1 MDYRANAK
9 PPWSVS
15 KRRRPRS
22 RSFTLLRVA
31 FMCSVVAACSDD
43 PLTPTGPQGNSRSV
57 QAMTG
62 LSKDRFRT
70 FDDELHEI
78 ALQVPGFAG
87 LYLDN
92 EGALVI
98 LGAGVSD
105 TASMVNAVRSIAS
118 SSGLALM
125 FPSQT
130 QSPVFHSVSH
140 DFRSLVEWKRLLR
153 EYAWTSGIVFV
164 DIDEVGNVLRVGVEN
179 AVVQQSLRGHLLSLG
194 VPAGG
199 LVVSISGRAVPEAEL
214 TDKFRPIPA
223 GVLSESALGQGCTV
237 GFNAATDLGLGYV
250 LSSHCGWRFGNLQDG
265 TFFRQNTGASN
276 TVGFEAAD
284 PELDP
289 CTQAAAGCRYSDA
302 AFIAYDSASL
312 GQKGL
317 IARTL
322 GLGSK
327 TINPSHPRF
336 TINAPSYAFLLVGA
350 IVNKM
355 GKTTGWTQ
363 GTVLS
368 TCIDVEWTVPSEG
381 TLLDTYLLCQFG
393 ANYGSDGG
401 DSGAPIFSW
410 NGSASSVDLR
420 GLHNGRRF
428 LGSSE
433 RIFSAWR
440 FIDLE
445 LNQYVGFLDIA
456 Y

>member
-1 MDYRANAK
+1 MGDCANAK
-9 PPWSVS
+9 PPWSVP
-15 KRRRPRS
+15 KRRRTRS
-22 RSFTLLRVA
+22 RSFSPLRVA
-31 FMCSVVAACSDD
+31 LMCLVGAACSDD
-43 PLTPTGPQGNSRSV
+43 PLTPTGPQDDSRSV
-57 QAMTG
+57 QAMAG

-70 FDDELHEI
+70 FDDELHDI

-105 TASMVNAVRSIAS
+105 TASMVNAVRSVTS
-118 SSGLALM
+118 SSGLDLTS
-125 FPSQT
+125 PSKT
-130 QSPVFHSVSH
+130 QSAVFRSVSH

-153 EYAWTSGIVFV
+153 EHAWTSGIVFV

-179 AVVQQSLRGHLLSLG
+179 ADVQQRVRAQLISLG
-194 VPAGG
+194 VPAQG
-199 LVVSISGRAVPEAEL
+199 LVVDVSGRAVPEADL

-223 GVLSESALGQGCTV
+223 GVLSTSAFGGCTV
-237 GFNAATDLGLGYV
+237 GFNVSTEIGLGYV

-265 TFFRQNTGASN
+265 TVFSQNSGPSN
-276 TVGFEAAD
+276 VVGIEAAD

-289 CTQAAAGCRYSDA
+289 CSQAAAGCRYSDA
-302 AFIAYDSASL
+302 AFIVYDSASL
-312 GQKGL
+312 GEHGL

-322 GLGSK
+322 WLGSK
-327 TINPSHPRF
+327 TINTSHPRF
-336 TINAPSYAFLLVGA
+336 TINTPSYAFLPVGA
-350 IVNKM
+350 TVNKM
-355 GKTTGWTQ
+355 GQTTGWTQ

-368 TCIDVEWTVPSEG
+368 SCIDVEWTVRSQGAPL
-381 TLLDTYLLCQFG
+381 TTYLLCQFG

-401 DSGAPIFSW
+401 DSGAPVFSW
-410 NGSASSVDLR
+410 NGSSASVDLR
-420 GLHNGRRF
+420 GLHNGRRYP
-428 LGSSE
+428 GSSE

-445 LNQYVGFLDIA
+445 LNQYVGFLDVA